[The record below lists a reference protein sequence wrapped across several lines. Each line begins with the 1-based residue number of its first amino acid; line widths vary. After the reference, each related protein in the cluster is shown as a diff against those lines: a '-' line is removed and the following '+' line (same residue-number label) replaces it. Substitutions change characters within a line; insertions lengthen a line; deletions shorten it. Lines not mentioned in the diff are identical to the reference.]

1 MGRHLSDHSVSPDR
15 VRGRRSSPP
24 AERAAA
30 RHRSSRRDISP
41 SPVARQKNSRRDAS
55 PSPKDRR
62 RANSK
67 SPNGERSASLSPRSK
82 RLRRVQAEREA
93 DKLGD
98 SRDHG
103 RNRGRDRDRVTHKDR
118 EDPERERER
127 THGKGGAHREREA
140 HKVIDRENDK
150 GHGSGG
156 DKAAYKARGT
166 EDRGNSGERKHSR
179 DEMDRKLSRDRH
191 ERSLSPTDRHHKRSF
206 GSQSPRRAAQNTE
219 RDELSGKLAAET
231 NRVRG
236 VTLLFNEPPEARK
249 PNIRWRLYVFKGG
262 EVLNEPL
269 YIHRQSCYLFG
280 RERRVADVPTDHPSC
295 SKQHAVIQFRQVEKE
310 RSDGTISKQVSP
322 YLMDLGSTNKT
333 FINEKPIEPERYYEL
348 FEKDTIKFG
357 NSSREYV
364 LLHENSSEV
373 SPSP

>member
-103 RNRGRDRDRVTHKDR
+103 RNRGRERDRVTHKDR
-118 EDPERERER
+118 EGPERERER

-166 EDRGNSGERKHSR
+166 EDRENSGERKHSR
-179 DEMDRKLSRDRH
+179 DEMDRKLSSDRH

-206 GSQSPRRAAQNTE
+206 GSQSPRRAAQKTE